1 MIAESELE
9 QHRGMWVAFD
19 EPSGHVRA
27 AADTADEL
35 YDIVD
40 REQLGRVTITR
51 VPNLDDPIF
60 ISIF

>member
-1 MIAESELE
+1 M
-9 QHRGMWVAFD
+9 RVAFD
-19 EPSGHVRA
+19 EPSGKVRVS
-27 AADTADEL
+27 ADTADDL

-40 REQLGRVTITR
+40 PEQLGRVTIMR